1 MSIFDN
7 LRKKPFVDDELESKH
22 PLNGSSEN
30 MNMTENSM
38 PDDFDNVDSNSE
50 EIIKQHIDS
59 QKSEDLQ
66 LQNKKSNNIKFVE
79 LPKWIDMSNLKAIE
93 LNLSTPNSSG
103 RSFLK
108 GVNLYVKDDTK
119 CRNKV
124 FLSSVEIQVI
134 INYLQ
139 AFLSNQ
145 LPVSNQ
151 KSQEQENSSIFVIL
165 TPSPKLVVHLDFLD
179 SNLPFHI
186 EFTKVESRF
195 FVDLLNGVRLKY
207 PFYLD
212 YNYNHLK
219 KINLRNG
226 GNNDKN

>member
-7 LRKKPFVDDELESKH
+7 LRKKPFTDDELESKH

-30 MNMTENSM
+30 MNMTENDIS
-38 PDDFDNVDSNSE
+38 DDFGNINGNNE
-50 EIIKQHIDS
+50 EVVNQHIDS

-66 LQNKKSNNIKFVE
+66 PQSKKNNNIKFVE
-79 LPKWIDMSNLKAIE
+79 LPKWINMSNLKAIE

-151 KSQEQENSSIFVIL
+151 KNQEQENSSIFVIL

-219 KINLRNG
+219 KINLKNG